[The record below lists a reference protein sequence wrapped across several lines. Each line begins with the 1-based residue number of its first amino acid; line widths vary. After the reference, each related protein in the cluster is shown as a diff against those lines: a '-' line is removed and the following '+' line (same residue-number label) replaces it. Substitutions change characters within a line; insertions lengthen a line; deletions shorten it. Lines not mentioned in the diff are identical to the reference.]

1 MTPLHKEKV
10 NQIVSILEGLH
21 YWEVLDIMNA
31 FSAQIY
37 ICAPG
42 NHSQLAIDE
51 CHRIQMEVLHKYLNE
66 KETQKGIVDKAIVDF
81 GEFASRKR
89 SNDGESAEAFRE
101 QN

>member
-1 MTPLHKEKV
+1 
-10 NQIVSILEGLH
+10 
-21 YWEVLDIMNA
+21 MNA